1 MRFASDCSK
10 QGSEMRRGI
19 IEAVFALL
27 AAVLLLI
34 FASPVIKAQDRDEAR
49 IEKGLERVTEM
60 LRLIRENYLSGLAPD
75 SLVDGAVVGMLSQ
88 LDPHSTYLNPDQTRQ
103 MLAEQRGEYS
113 GVGLTVSNREGR
125 LTVVSAIEDGPGARQ
140 GIRSGDIITHI
151 DGVPTSENDYESNVR
166 KLRGLQGTKV
176 TITIER
182 EGIAGSL
189 DVQITRDRVSL
200 KSISYAFMLNGE
212 TGYIRLTRFARNSH
226 EEMAE
231 AIDMLKSRGMR
242 QLIFDLRS
250 NPGGDLD
257 AAVGVSDLFLDE
269 GLIVYTKGLADTS
282 REDYIA
288 TTGAT
293 HWSGPLVV
301 LINRGSASGSE
312 VVAGALQ
319 DHDRALVVGEK
330 SWGKGL
336 VQSVYPLSYGASL
349 SLTTA
354 KYYTPSGRLIQRP
367 YTPGAFDNYFNY
379 DSKNTERR
387 MQQARTD
394 LGRIVYGGDGI
405 APDEVIEEDE
415 ITFLS
420 QQILFRGMIF
430 DFVTR
435 YLGNHPAAGSDF
447 RADEAIMDEFE
458 RFVRDSDLEFNEE
471 YWQKDRDFLAMRISQ
486 EVVTRKAGAQAG
498 YRAILELDKQLQ
510 AALRLCEEARELLQ
524 RKLRETG

>member
-1 MRFASDCSK
+1 MMKKGLFKIAFS
-10 QGSEMRRGI
+10 
-19 IEAVFALL
+19 LP
-27 AAVLLLI
+27 AAMLLLM
-34 FASPVIKAQDRDEAR
+34 ASSPGILAQDREDAR
-49 IEKGLERVTEM
+49 IERGLERVTDM
-60 LRLIRENYLSGLAPD
+60 LRLIRENFVRELAPD
-75 SLVDGAVVGMLSQ
+75 GLVDGAIGGMLSQ
-88 LDPHSTYLNPDQTRQ
+88 LDPHSTYLNPDQTKQ

-113 GVGLTVSNREGR
+113 GVGLTVTNREGR

-140 GIRSGDIITHI
+140 GIRTGDVITNI
-151 DGVPTSENDYESNVR
+151 DGVPTSESDYESNVR
-166 KLRGLQGTKV
+166 KLRGAQGTKV

-182 EGIAGSL
+182 EGIAGTF
-189 DVQITRDRVSL
+189 DVQITRERVSL
-200 KSISYAFMLNGE
+200 RSISYAFMLDGV

-231 AIDMLKSRGMR
+231 AIDMLKSRGMQ

-269 GLIVYTKGLADTS
+269 GLIVYTKGLAETS
-282 REDYIA
+282 REDYVA
-288 TTGAT
+288 TTGST

-367 YTPGAFDNYFNY
+367 YTPGAFDNYFND
-379 DSKNTERR
+379 DSRNTERR

-405 APDEVIEEDE
+405 APDELVTEDD
-415 ITFLS
+415 ISFLS
-420 QQILFRGMIF
+420 QQILFKGMIF

-435 YLGNHPAAGSDF
+435 YLSNNPATGVNF
-447 RADEAIMDEFE
+447 RADEAVMNDFE
-458 RFVRDSDLEFNEE
+458 QFVRDSDLEFIEDS
-471 YWQKDRDFLAMRISQ
+471 WQRDRNFLAMRISQ
-486 EVVTRKAGAQAG
+486 EVVTRKAGSQAG
-498 YRAILELDKQLQ
+498 YRAILEMDKQLQ
-510 AALRLCEEARELLQ
+510 AALKYCEEARALLK
-524 RKLRETG
+524 RKMREIG